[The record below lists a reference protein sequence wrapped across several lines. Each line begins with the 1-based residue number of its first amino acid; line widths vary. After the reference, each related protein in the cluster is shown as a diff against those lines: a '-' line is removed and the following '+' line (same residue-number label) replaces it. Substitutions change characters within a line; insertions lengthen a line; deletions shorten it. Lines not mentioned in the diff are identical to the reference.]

1 MSEESVR
8 VINNEIGKI
17 DIQIDR
23 LDKEDSK
30 RNKGVSDR
38 DELRVELTRRKT
50 ALQSDLVKVTPSE
63 L

>member
-23 LDKEDSK
+23 LDKEDSE

-50 ALQSDLVKVTPSE
+50 ALQSDLVKVTP
-63 L
+63 

>member
-23 LDKEDSK
+23 LDREDSK
-30 RNKGVSDR
+30 RNKDVSDR
-38 DELRVELTRRKT
+38 DKLRVELSRRKN
-50 ALQSDLVKVTPSE
+50 ALQSDLSKVAP
-63 L
+63 

>member
-50 ALQSDLVKVTPSE
+50 ALQSDLVKVTP
-63 L
+63 

>member
-23 LDKEDSK
+23 LDKEDSE

-50 ALQSDLVKVTPSE
+50 ALQSDLIKVAP
-63 L
+63 